1 MMTSAEFADIV
12 IPAAL
17 VVLVS
22 IGVFVLAEAQRWLKA
37 RTTALEFQIIQT
49 LAEFGARAAQ
59 QEMDKSSN
67 QEKKDY
73 ALRVIS
79 EELSRRGLHIDPA
92 RLGAW
97 VEAAVARLKSGL

>member
-22 IGVFVLAEAQRWLKA
+22 IGAFVLAEAQRWLKA

-49 LAEFGARAAQ
+49 LVDNGVRAAMQ
-59 QEMDKSSN
+59 LVPGTTNEQ
-67 QEKKDY
+67 KKAFVVDFMH
-73 ALRVIS
+73 AEI
-79 EELSRRGLHIDPA
+79 EQRGLHIDDA
-92 RLGAW
+92 RLSAW
-97 VEAAVARLKSGL
+97 IEGAVARMKDAR